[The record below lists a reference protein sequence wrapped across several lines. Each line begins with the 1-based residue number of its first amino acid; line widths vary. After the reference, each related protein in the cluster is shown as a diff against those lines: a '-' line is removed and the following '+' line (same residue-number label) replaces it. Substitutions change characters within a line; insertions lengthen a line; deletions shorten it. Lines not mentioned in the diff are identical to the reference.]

1 MKNNLKR
8 DVRVLKKII
17 SLIYIILT
25 FVISVYALGADGK
38 KFNRIASLTL
48 SGDEMILS
56 LVNHKRI
63 VGLCGKIN
71 EEPDMSHVW
80 EIAKGFPK
88 IESNIET
95 MIDLEPD
102 LVITADWMKKDVLL
116 QIEETGTNVYT
127 YKTPKNFEEQK
138 KLIREL
144 AELVGEKE
152 RGEALVKNMEDR
164 LSALQ
169 KQITDNY
176 KGKKLKV
183 LMYTSYEYTSGKDTT
198 FDDMVRLIGGIN
210 AAGEAGINGS
220 QKISKEKVIELN
232 PDVIII
238 PIWKGHINSE
248 EFSAF
253 VMNDPSFEN
262 LKAVKN
268 KKIYLVKHKTLSP
281 TSQYMIDGI
290 EKLGKTIYNLKE
302 E

>member
-1 MKNNLKR
+1 M
-8 DVRVLKKII
+8 KKII

-290 EKLGKTIYNLKE
+290 EKLSLIHI
-302 E
+302 

>member
-1 MKNNLKR
+1 M
-8 DVRVLKKII
+8 KKII

-80 EIAKGFPK
+80 KEAKKFPK

-95 MIDLEPD
+95 MIELEPD

-116 QIEETGTNVYT
+116 QIEETGVNIYT

-144 AELVGEKE
+144 AALVEEKE

-164 LSALQ
+164 LLALQ

-176 KGKKLKV
+176 KGKKPKV

-210 AAGEAGINGS
+210 TAGEAGINGS
-220 QKISKEKVIELN
+220 QKISKEKVIEID
-232 PDVIII
+232 PDVIIV
-238 PIWKGHINSE
+238 PIWDSTAAKDSSRFL
-248 EFSAF
+248 EFLSK
-253 VMNDPSFEN
+253 DKSYKD

-268 KKIYLVKHKTLSP
+268 GRIYPIPGKYVYIY
-281 TSQYMIDGI
+281 SQYVIDGI
-290 EKLGKTIYNLKE
+290 EELADNIYQLDEKK
-302 E
+302 

>member
-1 MKNNLKR
+1 M
-8 DVRVLKKII
+8 KKII

-80 EIAKGFPK
+80 EIAKEFPK

-95 MIDLEPD
+95 MIELEPD

-116 QIEETGTNVYT
+116 QIEETGVNIYT

-144 AELVGEKE
+144 AVLVEEKE

-164 LSALQ
+164 LLALQ

-176 KGKKLKV
+176 KGKKPKV

-198 FDDMVRLIGGIN
+198 
-210 AAGEAGINGS
+210 
-220 QKISKEKVIELN
+220 
-232 PDVIII
+232 
-238 PIWKGHINSE
+238 
-248 EFSAF
+248 
-253 VMNDPSFEN
+253 
-262 LKAVKN
+262 
-268 KKIYLVKHKTLSP
+268 
-281 TSQYMIDGI
+281 
-290 EKLGKTIYNLKE
+290 
-302 E
+302 

>member
-1 MKNNLKR
+1 M
-8 DVRVLKKII
+8 KKII

-116 QIEETGTNVYT
+116 QIEETGVNIYT

-210 AAGEAGINGS
+210 TAGEAGINGS

-290 EKLGKTIYNLKE
+290 EKLGKTIYNLRE

>member
-1 MKNNLKR
+1 M
-8 DVRVLKKII
+8 KKIV

>member
-25 FVISVYALGADGK
+25 FVIAVYALGADGK

-80 EIAKGFPK
+80 KEAKKFPK

-95 MIDLEPD
+95 MIELEPD

-116 QIEETGTNVYT
+116 QIEETGVNIYT

-144 AELVGEKE
+144 AALVEEKE

-176 KGKKLKV
+176 KGKKPKV

-210 AAGEAGINGS
+210 TAGEAGINGS

>member
-1 MKNNLKR
+1 
-8 DVRVLKKII
+8 
-17 SLIYIILT
+17 
-25 FVISVYALGADGK
+25 
-38 KFNRIASLTL
+38 
-48 SGDEMILS
+48 MILS

-116 QIEETGTNVYT
+116 QIEETGVNIYT

-176 KGKKLKV
+176 KGKKPKV

-210 AAGEAGINGS
+210 TAGEAGINGS

-290 EKLGKTIYNLKE
+290 EKLGKTIYNLRE

>member
-1 MKNNLKR
+1 M
-8 DVRVLKKII
+8 KKII

-238 PIWKGHINSE
+238 PIWTGHINSE

>member
-1 MKNNLKR
+1 M
-8 DVRVLKKII
+8 KKII